1 MTNIVKPTEKI
12 RSQYY
17 SLSLRER
24 LLIKITATSLVV
36 VFVYWSINSIVN
48 IHHDLNLSSIR
59 KEASISQIEQLA
71 NKHKNLKTKLLNL
84 TTKYL
89 NSSLSY
95 EQLTNHLDKI
105 AKNELGPDSY
115 ELIPSREKIE
125 LGTDFL
131 AQKFTIKIRKCS
143 FEQIVNIMKSLEQGP
158 PPVFVQKVDIAK
170 SSDQKSNSVIF
181 EIVSIQGIET

>member
-1 MTNIVKPTEKI
+1 MTNFIKPTEKI
-12 RSQYY
+12 RNHYQ
-17 SLSLRER
+17 SLSVRER
-24 LLIKITATSLVV
+24 LLVNITAVAFALVFIYWLISGV
-36 VFVYWSINSIVN
+36 VNYHN
-48 IHHDLNLSSIR
+48 DLQISTIR
-59 KEASISQIEQLA
+59 KESSIAQVELLA
-71 NKHKNLKTKLLNL
+71 YKHKNLKTKLFNL

-105 AKNELGPDSY
+105 AKTEIGSDTY
-115 ELIPSREKIE
+115 ELIPSRDKIE
-125 LGTDFL
+125 LGAEFL

-170 SSDQKSNSVIF
+170 SSDHKSNSVVF
-181 EIVSIQGIET
+181 EIVSIQEIKN